1 MAARNFPG
9 PTTNDCVE
17 DDPLMKRRP
26 PDHMEI
32 GARPATLKQSYDE
45 RAGMM
50 GIKHVGDQNST
61 GKR

>member
-9 PTTNDCVE
+9 PYVNSTVE

-32 GARPATLKQSYDE
+32 GARPSTL
-45 RAGMM
+45 RAASSKTQIM
-50 GIKHVGDQNST
+50 GIKHVADQNS
-61 GKR
+61 K